1 MADNS
6 SFDVVSTVD
15 MQEVK
20 NAVDQTLKELGQRFD
35 FKGSKSALTLKE
47 KEKILEVVS
56 DDDYKLKA
64 VLDILKAKWVKRNI
78 SLKAL
83 DYGKVEQALGGTVR
97 QNITIQSGIVDEKTK
112 AIVKSIK
119 EKKFKAQGQ
128 IQGDQVRVQSKSKDE
143 LQSVIAFLKQ
153 QDFGIDLQFINFR

>member
-1 MADNS
+1 MAI
-6 SFDVVSTVD
+6 
-15 MQEVK
+15 
-20 NAVDQTLKELGQRFD
+20 QT
-35 FKGSKSALTLKE
+35 TE
-47 KEKILEVVS
+47 KEKILEVIS
-56 DDDYKLKA
+56 DDDYKLHA
-64 VLDILKAKWVKRNI
+64 VLDILKAKCVKRNI

-97 QNITIQSGIVDEKTK
+97 QHITIQSGIVDEKAK
-112 AIVKSIK
+112 AIVKSLK

-153 QDFGIDLQFINFR
+153 QDFGIDLQFTNFR